1 MGTNFGIVDQNCQAG
16 NTVQGVETEHITV
29 NSAAYMNKNVF
40 HDSSKNRSEL
50 KSANRTN
57 FVGFTRICWETS
69 DRQLSRLSH
78 SFTRKKNPYL

>member
-1 MGTNFGIVDQNCQAG
+1 
-16 NTVQGVETEHITV
+16 
-29 NSAAYMNKNVF
+29 MNKNVF

-69 DRQLSRLSH
+69 VRMAKQTFL
-78 SFTRKKNPYL
+78 SFTRKKKIFIYSSAISKLLYLLYNYL

>member
-1 MGTNFGIVDQNCQAG
+1 
-16 NTVQGVETEHITV
+16 
-29 NSAAYMNKNVF
+29 MNKNVF

-69 DRQLSRLSH
+69 VRMAKQTFL
-78 SFTRKKNPYL
+78 SFTRKKKKSLFIVMQFLNFSIYYITIYNILNAIGNLHM